1 MAMYD
6 AVFSPSYALNE
17 RIAGV
22 VFEVL
27 PECGLLAA
35 ILDREGNC
43 WPSDRDAFEKLNLG
57 ETLLCDLQA
66 KVDDGA
72 EPVTTLVGD
81 VSVTMAQLVTD
92 NTNCGYLLLA
102 VSRCGS
108 ESIPAGFDMIETII
122 SLITLT
128 ARLVEKDTLLGEA
141 QMKCYS
147 VYGTVEAPAN

>member
-22 VFEVL
+22 IFEVL

-43 WPSDRDAFEKLNLG
+43 WSSDPEGFEKLNLN
-57 ETLLCDLQA
+57 EALLCDLQA

-72 EPVTTLVGD
+72 EPAATQVGD
-81 VSVTMAQLVTD
+81 VSVTMAQLATER
-92 NTNCGYLLLA
+92 TNCGYLLLA
-102 VSRCGS
+102 VSRYGS
-108 ESIPAGFDMIETII
+108 EAMPAGFDMIETII
-122 SLITLT
+122 NLVTLA
-128 ARLVEKDTLLGEA
+128 ARLVEKHSLLDEA

-147 VYGTVEAPAN
+147 VYGTAEAPVN